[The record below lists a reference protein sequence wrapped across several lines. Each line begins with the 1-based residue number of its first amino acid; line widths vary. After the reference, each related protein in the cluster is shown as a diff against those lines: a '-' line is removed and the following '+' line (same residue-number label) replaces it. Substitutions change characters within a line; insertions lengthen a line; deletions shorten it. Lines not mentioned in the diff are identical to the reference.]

1 MSFDTFFHL
10 NHPHV
15 QPMPQKRKTHN
26 QKNTSSHKCRNNEA
40 KTLEKKEDANK
51 QLQAGDQIGID
62 RLSDLPEPI
71 IHDILLSLP
80 LSDAISTK
88 SLSRRWRHSIWPSCP
103 ALYFDEYSCPVLY
116 FDEYSFGANYF
127 QYCTGD
133 DENRRRFTEFLL
145 EYLQKQK
152 EGRSTN
158 HRGIDKF
165 GIRMALLGAK
175 SDPVVD
181 GWLNFA
187 IENNVKELDLRIK
200 RVLCQC
206 FNRYWLGDSVFACHS
221 LTALRID
228 YCAVPLDCLFDLPS
242 LKKLTLSDVKITEDE
257 FGCLIGGCPLVED
270 LCVQFCKGL
279 YTMEVT
285 APNLKSLK
293 LNITDVNRLSIRS
306 TSLESVEISG
316 DLKLSLKLDFAAIGR
331 TLREVKLKNLFIT
344 DNLLINLIDG
354 SPMLESLAIEGC
366 RGLYSVRVSQNIKRF
381 CMFRC
386 RGIVEAK
393 VFSSN
398 LKSMEYSGDVK
409 ISFCC
414 WDNLRLAEVKISLD
428 PPIELSSEWFF
439 RLKKLLKGFVK
450 SKVLTLVCPS
460 DQVIIFPGALWQNL
474 LPPLHDL
481 KHLRLEISTLSTTCS
496 AIVDGLI
503 WLFPGL
509 ETLTIKSGSINK
521 LIKL

>member
-1 MSFDTFFHL
+1 MFQQ
-10 NHPHV
+10 V
-15 QPMPQKRKTHN
+15 QVRRF
-26 QKNTSSHKCRNNEA
+26 CF
-40 KTLEKKEDANK
+40 
-51 QLQAGDQIGID
+51 
-62 RLSDLPEPI
+62 RLS
-71 IHDILLSLP
+71 
-80 LSDAISTK
+80 
-88 SLSRRWRHSIWPSCP
+88 
-103 ALYFDEYSCPVLY
+103 FVL
-116 FDEYSFGANYF
+116 
-127 QYCTGD
+127 
-133 DENRRRFTEFLL
+133 
-145 EYLQKQK
+145 
-152 EGRSTN
+152 
-158 HRGIDKF
+158 H
-165 GIRMALLGAK
+165 
-175 SDPVVD
+175 
-181 GWLNFA
+181 
-187 IENNVKELDLRIK
+187 
-200 RVLCQC
+200 
-206 FNRYWLGDSVFACHS
+206 
-221 LTALRID
+221 ID
-228 YCAVPLDCLFDLPS
+228 YCAVPLDCVFDLPS
-242 LKKLTLSDVKITEDE
+242 LKKLTLSDAKTTEDV
-257 FGCLIGGCPLVED
+257 FLRLIGGCPLVED
-270 LCVQFCKGL
+270 LCVQFCKGP
-279 YTMEVT
+279 YTMKVT

-293 LNITDVNRLSIRS
+293 LNITDVNQLSVGF

-316 DLKLSLKLDFAAIGR
+316 HLKLSLKLDFASIGR

-354 SPMLESLAIEGC
+354 SPMLESLVLEGC
-366 RGLYSVRVSQNIKRF
+366 IGLYSVRVSQNIKRF

-386 RGIVEAK
+386 RGVVEAK

-398 LKSMEYSGDVK
+398 LKSLEYSGHVK
-409 ISFCC
+409 ISICC

-428 PPIELSSEWFF
+428 PPTELSSEWFF

>member
-1 MSFDTFFHL
+1 
-10 NHPHV
+10 
-15 QPMPQKRKTHN
+15 MPLKRKTHN
-26 QKNTSSHKCRNNEA
+26 QKNSSSHKYRNNEA
-40 KTLEKKEDANK
+40 KTLEKKEDTNN

-62 RLSDLPEPI
+62 RLSGLPEPI

-88 SLSRRWRHSIWPSCP
+88 YLSRRWRHCIWPSCP
-103 ALYFDEYSCPVLY
+103 ALDFDEYSCPVLY
-116 FDEYSFGANYF
+116 LDEYSFGANYF

-133 DENRRRFTEFLL
+133 DENRRRFAKFLL
-145 EYLQKQK
+145 GYLQKQK
-152 EGRSTN
+152 ERRSIN

-165 GIRMALLGAK
+165 GIRMALLGEE

-187 IENNVKELDLRIK
+187 VKNNVKELDLRIK
-200 RVLCQC
+200 RVLYQC
-206 FNRYWLGDSVFACHS
+206 FNRYWLGDYVFACRS
-221 LTALRID
+221 LTTLHID
-228 YCAVPLDCLFDLPS
+228 NCVVPEDCVFDLPS
-242 LKKLTLSDVKITEDE
+242 LKKLTLSDAKITEDV
-257 FGCLIGGCPLVED
+257 FLHLIRGCPLVED
-270 LCVQFCKGL
+270 LCVQFCKRL

-293 LNITDVNRLSIRS
+293 LNITDVDRLYITDVDRLS
-306 TSLESVEISG
+306 V
-316 DLKLSLKLDFAAIGR
+316 
-331 TLREVKLKNLFIT
+331 
-344 DNLLINLIDG
+344 
-354 SPMLESLAIEGC
+354 
-366 RGLYSVRVSQNIKRF
+366 
-381 CMFRC
+381 

-398 LKSMEYSGDVK
+398 LKSLEYSGDVK

-428 PPIELSSEWFF
+428 PPMELSSEWFF